1 MSKLDIALYASMA
14 VTLLLVMLGSGSIG
28 AVLLGGA
35 VTAVIMGLALTIL
48 KRWPVRLKH
57 KSSLDTRG

>member
-28 AVLLGGA
+28 AWPYVLLLEGA
-35 VTAVIMGLALTIL
+35 VAAVIMGLALMIL
-48 KRWPVRLKH
+48 KRWAVRLKH
-57 KSSLDTRG
+57 KDR